1 MSVGDIFGNLLDE
14 AYVNQEFDDARV
26 EANKTGASA
35 SDLQIVNQPSASLPI
50 VKPPVLKMLSNDR
63 ISRKEAEQHLRKL
76 QEMLWAGQ
84 RRQFAGQMMISVAL
98 HAQLQLDMAQE
109 AMVARYVGINRAD
122 PMKMAMARVTVRLWA
137 LAEAAV
143 LAFEESFPKAAAE
156 EF

>member
-1 MSVGDIFGNLLDE
+1 MSVGDILGNLLDE
-14 AYVNQEFDDARV
+14 AYVNQELDGARV

-35 SDLQIVNQPSASLPI
+35 SDLQIVNQPSASLPT
-50 VKPPVLKMLSNDR
+50 VKPPVPKMLSNDR

-84 RRQFAGQMMISVAL
+84 RRQFAGQMMVNVAL

-109 AMVARYVGINRAD
+109 AMVARYVGIKRAD
-122 PMKMAMARVTVRLWA
+122 EMKPVMARVTVRLWA
-137 LAEAAV
+137 LTEAAV
-143 LAFEESFPKAAAE
+143 LAFVESFPKAAAE